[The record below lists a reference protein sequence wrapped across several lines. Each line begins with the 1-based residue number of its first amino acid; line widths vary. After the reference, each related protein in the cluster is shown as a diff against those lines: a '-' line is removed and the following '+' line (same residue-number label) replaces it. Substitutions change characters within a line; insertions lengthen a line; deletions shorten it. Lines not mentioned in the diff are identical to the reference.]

1 MVWQVMHRIRP
12 IIIELER
19 QRRPVMV
26 ICHLAVMRCVYA
38 YFMGIPTTEIP
49 YLSLPTHTVGR

>member
-1 MVWQVMHRIRP
+1 MQVMLRIRP

-26 ICHLAVMRCVYA
+26 TCHLAVMRCIYA

-49 YLSLPTHTVGR
+49 YLSLPQHTVMITS